1 MREKMPYR
9 LDRVQNEQGHWEDV
23 VRTYVK
29 FTVSWKLNLSHVLL
43 YCK

>member
-9 LDRVQNEQGHWEDV
+9 LDRVQNEQGYGEDA

-29 FTVSWKLNLSHVLL
+29 FIVS
-43 YCK
+43 

>member
-9 LDRVQNEQGHWEDV
+9 LDHVQNEQGYWEDV

-29 FTVSWKLNLSHVLL
+29 FIAS
-43 YCK
+43 